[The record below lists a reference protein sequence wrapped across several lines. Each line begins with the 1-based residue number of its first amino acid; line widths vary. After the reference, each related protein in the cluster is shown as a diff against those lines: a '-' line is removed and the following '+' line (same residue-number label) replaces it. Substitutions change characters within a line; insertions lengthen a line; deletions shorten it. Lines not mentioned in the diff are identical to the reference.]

1 MGFWDIVFA
10 VAVAILI
17 IKLPIALLSAIAEN
31 WNNKK

>member
-10 VAVAILI
+10 VVVANLI
-17 IKLPIALLSAIAEN
+17 IKLPLALLAAIAEN